1 MLNKNVEARK
11 HHRWNGQMG
20 LYAKTFIPKGTIIG
34 IFYDETVASLT
45 DKEFEILDKK
55 TKRHVLKYG
64 CYYNEKWWINLDDAR
79 FINHSCDNNI
89 GALSDFVDI
98 AIKDIQKDE
107 ELTYDYSDI
116 FHSTLQVLKCRCG
129 SEKCRKII
137 RAYTQS
143 QTDTKLLN
151 NLID

>member
-1 MLNKNVEARK
+1 MLNKNVETRK
-11 HHRWNGQMG
+11 HHRWNGQVG

-45 DKEFEILDKK
+45 DKEFELLDKK
-55 TKRHVLKYG
+55 TKEYVLKYG
-64 CYYNEKWWINLDDAR
+64 SYYNEKWWINLDAAGL
-79 FINHSCDNNI
+79 INHSCDNNV
-89 GALSDFVDI
+89 GYLDDFIDI

-107 ELTYDYSDI
+107 ELTYDYGDI
-116 FHSTLQVLKCRCG
+116 FHPTLQVLMCRCG
-129 SEKCRKII
+129 SKKCRKII
-137 RAYTQS
+137 RAHTQS